1 MASPFPGMDPYLE
14 HPSLWPE
21 VHTRL
26 ISAIATSLE
35 TRLSDDYFIG
45 VEKRIYQLTADD
57 SVLIGIPDT
66 TIAKLSSATGSSTGN
81 QTPIVEPNEDA
92 GATTTLIKPATC
104 LTVTLPMPVQIRESY
119 LEIRDIETGDVITS
133 IEVLSP
139 ANKRSGEGRR
149 AYEFKRQTVLGS
161 QTHLIEIDLLRSG
174 HPMPMMGSIQTTNY
188 RILVSQSQQ
197 RPHAQLY
204 GFNVEQP
211 IPIIPIPLK
220 LGEGDLDLDLQQLLT
235 NIYDQARYARRI
247 DYQTKPIP
255 ALLEPSQ
262 TWAIGLI
269 QSASA

>member
-26 ISAIATSLE
+26 ISAIATTLE
-35 TRLSDDYFIG
+35 TRLSDAYFIG

-57 SVLIGIPDT
+57 AVLIGIPDT
-66 TIAKLSSATGSSTGN
+66 TIAQRSSVSDPP
-81 QTPIVEPNEDA
+81 PILEPNSDA
-92 GATTTLIKPATC
+92 SATTTLVKPATC
-104 LTVTLPMPVQIRESY
+104 LTVTLPMPVKIRESY
-119 LEIRDIETGDVITS
+119 LEIRDIETGDVITA

-139 ANKRSGEGRR
+139 ANKRTGEGRR
-149 AYEFKRQTVLGS
+149 AYEFKRQAVLGS

-174 HPMPMMGSIQTTNY
+174 HPMLMMGSIQATNY
-188 RILVSQSQQ
+188 RILVSPSNQ

-211 IPIIPIPLK
+211 IPIVPIPLK
-220 LGEGDLDLDLQQLLT
+220 LGEVDLDLDLQDLLT
-235 NIYDQARYARRI
+235 HIYSQARYARRI
-247 DYQTKPIP
+247 DYQTRPVP
-255 ALLEPSQ
+255 ALPEPSQ

-269 QSASA
+269 QSAPSPNSTH

>member
-14 HPSLWPE
+14 HPNLWPE

-35 TRLSDDYFIG
+35 TRLSDAYFIG

-57 SVLIGIPDT
+57 AVLIGIADT
-66 TIAKLSSATGSSTGN
+66 KIAKRSSVSN
-81 QTPIVEPNEDA
+81 QTPIAEPNNDA
-92 GATTTLIKPATC
+92 GATTTLGKPANC
-104 LTVTLPMPVQIRESY
+104 LTVTLPMPIKIRESD
-119 LEIRDIETGDVITS
+119 LEIRNIETGDIITS

-139 ANKRSGEGRR
+139 ANKRTVESRR
-149 AYEFKRQTVLGS
+149 AYEFKRQAVLGS

-174 HPMPMMGSIQTTNY
+174 HPMLMMGSIQATHY
-188 RILVSQSQQ
+188 RILVSPANQ

-220 LGEGDLDLDLQQLLT
+220 LGEGDLDLDLQHLLA
-235 NIYDQARYARRI
+235 NVYNQARYQKCRK
-247 DYQTKPIP
+247 T
-255 ALLEPSQ
+255 LML
-262 TWAIGLI
+262 
-269 QSASA
+269 